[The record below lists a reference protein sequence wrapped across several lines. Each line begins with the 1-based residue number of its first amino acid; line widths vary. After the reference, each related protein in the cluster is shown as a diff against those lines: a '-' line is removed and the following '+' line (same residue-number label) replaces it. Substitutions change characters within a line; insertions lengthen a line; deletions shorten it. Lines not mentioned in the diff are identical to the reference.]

1 MDVSHSFLL
10 LLVLGNFLRSND
22 RRQLVYL
29 VRILRLF
36 VAQVLI
42 KGSHGMLLKLLHI
55 GCLRWS
61 SGATCD
67 CLSAEAGGDRLLLS
81 SLRAATKRLD
91 PLLRHEVFVNVGGDT
106 LSLIARW
113 SSDSPCL
120 LCDRSRFTNACFDEL
135 S

>member
-10 LLVLGNFLRSND
+10 LLVLGDFLRSND

-42 KGSHGMLLKLLHI
+42 KGSDGMLLKLLHI
-55 GCLRWS
+55 VCLLWS
-61 SGATCD
+61 SGATYD
-67 CLSAEAGGDRLLLS
+67 CLSAKVGSDRLLLS
-81 SLRAATKRLD
+81 ALCATTKRLD
-91 PLLRHEVFVNVGGDT
+91 PLLRHEVFVNVGGDS

-113 SSDSPCL
+113 CSDSPCML
-120 LCDRSRFTNACFDEL
+120 SNRSRFTNARLDEL